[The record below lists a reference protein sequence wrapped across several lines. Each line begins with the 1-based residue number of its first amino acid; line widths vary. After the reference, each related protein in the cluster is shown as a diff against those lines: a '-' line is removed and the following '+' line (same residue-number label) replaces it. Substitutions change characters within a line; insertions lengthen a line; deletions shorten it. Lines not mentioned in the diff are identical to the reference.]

1 MNNLANSLYQL
12 YQQFLPIAKKCEI
25 QLDLDLGKAANVQIE
40 ASDELMQEIGD
51 ELTSALTRSQD
62 THLSITASY
71 NHIKLHDPDTVLSP
85 AICQALTTDRVHVTS
100 RVGFGTTI
108 TIDLHK

>member
-1 MNNLANSLYQL
+1 MNSLANSLYQL

-25 QLDLDLGKAANVQIE
+25 QLDLDLGKAADVQIE

-71 NHIKLHDPDTVLSP
+71 NHIKLHDPDTVFITSHLSSSHY
-85 AICQALTTDRVHVTS
+85 RS
-100 RVGFGTTI
+100 RPRYI
-108 TIDLHK
+108 TRRFRHYNHY